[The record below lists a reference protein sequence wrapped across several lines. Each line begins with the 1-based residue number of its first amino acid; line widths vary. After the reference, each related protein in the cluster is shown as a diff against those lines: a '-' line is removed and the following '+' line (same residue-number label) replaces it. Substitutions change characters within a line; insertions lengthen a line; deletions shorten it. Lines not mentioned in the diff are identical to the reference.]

1 MILID
6 LQIYVLA
13 ASLLIVPVLAIITL
27 RQSKR
32 ARAQHQAGWKA
43 ARPLI
48 LGIAVLVDLFLLLT
62 FTALEQIRGVAAHY
76 LRTELADAFV
86 LLSLLLVVASVA
98 ATESRWKL
106 TAASALL
113 LVSWLIN
120 EQHAAMFRDDGSRL
134 SVLITRAADK
144 IGFDTAGMAFAVLHK
159 MDNYEKRGMY
169 DAAIYAGIKWLNHNP
184 EIFDDRISLAIAC
197 AFLNKAHQDR
207 NHAEEY
213 VRQALVYRDK
223 AIPIASD
230 TNRGWYSMSTVQDMA
245 AISESAADISDDQR
259 CVQYR
264 NTIRLLQLLAGRA
277 QDKQD
282 EISRRFGP
290 KQDASGV
297 TLADVDR
304 YKSQV
309 EAAIARVRDKQQKSG
324 CR

>member
-32 ARAQHQAGWKA
+32 ARTQHQAGWKA

-62 FTALEQIRGVAAHY
+62 FTALEQIRGVAPHY
-76 LRTELADAFV
+76 LRTELTDVFV

-98 ATESRWKL
+98 ATESRWKV

-120 EQHAAMFRDDGSRL
+120 EQLAAAFRDDGSGL

-144 IGFDTAGMAFAVLHK
+144 MGFDTGGMSFAVLHK
-159 MDNYEKRGMY
+159 MENYEKRGMY
-169 DAAIYAGIKWLNHNP
+169 DAAIEAGIKWLNRNP
-184 EIFDDRISLAIAC
+184 ESFDDQVSLAVAC
-197 AFLNKAHQDR
+197 AFLHKAQQDNK
-207 NHAEEY
+207 HAEEY
-213 VRQALVYRDK
+213 VRQALLYRDK

-230 TNRGWYSMSTVQDMA
+230 SERGWYSMSTVWDMA
-245 AISESAADISDDQR
+245 VISESAADISDDQR

-290 KQDASGV
+290 KQSGI

-304 YKSQV
+304 YKNHV
-309 EAAIARVRDKQQKSG
+309 EAAIARVRDKQQKSA
-324 CR
+324 CQ